1 MNMQKPI
8 CKSIETMVI
17 YLNDVSIEDVK
28 AFIMGKQAMPILH
41 VIDTKDPDFK
51 SMYRLVRRI
60 WPDTSDNVHEVAQRM
75 NTLMSSLRHMEDN
88 DYKNIVDTFKKY
100 ETGGKAASIRGRRTY
115 GYDLSRID
123 GRLIKRKRGN

>member
-1 MNMQKPI
+1 M
-8 CKSIETMVI
+8 MVI

-60 WPDTSDNVHEVAQRM
+60 WPDTSYNVHEVSQRM

-100 ETGGKAASIRGRRTY
+100 ETRGEAASIRGRRTY
-115 GYDLSRID
+115 GYDRSRID